1 MVGWLFKIY
10 SCLGMCVCLGLLGG
24 IVIVC
29 FVWGGWFV
37 LIGLICWC
45 VGVGVLV
52 GLGFVCLMVVSV
64 DRSGSFLCYGDVLY
78 KIIGAGYER
87 VSNQ

>member
-1 MVGWLFKIY
+1 MVWIVGW
-10 SCLGMCVCLGLLGG
+10 S
-24 IVIVC
+24 
-29 FVWGGWFV
+29 
-37 LIGLICWC
+37 
-45 VGVGVLV
+45 VLV
-52 GLGFVCLMVVSV
+52 GLGLVALMVVSV

>member
-1 MVGWLFKIY
+1 MCLFGLVGWDCDSLFC
-10 SCLGMCVCLGLLGG
+10 S
-24 IVIVC
+24 
-29 FVWGGWFV
+29 GGWFV

-87 VSNQ
+87 ASA